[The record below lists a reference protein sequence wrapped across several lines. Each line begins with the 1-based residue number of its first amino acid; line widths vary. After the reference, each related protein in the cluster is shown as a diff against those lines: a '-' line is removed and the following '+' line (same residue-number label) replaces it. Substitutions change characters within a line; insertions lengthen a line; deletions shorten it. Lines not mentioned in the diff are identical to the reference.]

1 MQQADMTEE
10 RGRPPGADTA
20 ATSGQSDRHTLV
32 RATLTV
38 ATVEHFDGL
47 TAEQETSRQRVTQL
61 PDSAMGADG
70 PPNTDTLARRHTT
83 RPQKEK
89 KTHPAS
95 PPRRKTDYRAP
106 TKRKGADNQMTIL
119 SGRPTAAYHS
129 QLLETNVPK
138 VEPPEG
144 GQTAG

>member
-1 MQQADMTEE
+1 MTGVRE
-10 RGRPPGADTA
+10 A
-20 ATSGQSDRHTLV
+20 ATPGQPGRHTV
-32 RATLTV
+32 ETATLTV
-38 ATVEHFDGL
+38 ARNEHPDGL
-47 TAEQETSRQRVTQL
+47 TVTQL
-61 PDSAMGADG
+61 PDSAIGKDG

-83 RPQKEK
+83 RPQEEK

-106 TKRKGADNQMTIL
+106 TKRKGADNQMAIL